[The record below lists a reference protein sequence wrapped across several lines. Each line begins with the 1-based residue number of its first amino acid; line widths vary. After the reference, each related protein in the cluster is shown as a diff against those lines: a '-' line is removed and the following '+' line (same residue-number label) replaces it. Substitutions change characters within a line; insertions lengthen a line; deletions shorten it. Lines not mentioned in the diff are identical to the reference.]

1 MARPKFGPAFKN
13 IKFGPGPFFLVKNK
27 LINYGL
33 NSARA
38 GKMNKIRPTSYTPV
52 DFEMLHILKIKAST
66 ICNKKER
73 HIEN

>member
-1 MARPKFGPAFKN
+1 MRWCIKDGPAH
-13 IKFGPGPFFLVKNK
+13 FFLAKNK
-27 LINYGL
+27 LIKYGL

-38 GKMNKIRPTSYTPV
+38 GKVNKTWPTSNTV
-52 DFEMLHILKIKAST
+52 MDFEMLHLLTIKAST